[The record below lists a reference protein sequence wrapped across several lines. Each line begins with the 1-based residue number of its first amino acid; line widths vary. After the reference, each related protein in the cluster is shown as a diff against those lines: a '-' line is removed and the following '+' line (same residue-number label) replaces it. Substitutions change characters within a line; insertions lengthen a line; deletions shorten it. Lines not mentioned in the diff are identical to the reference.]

1 MLINL
6 KKMLEQA
13 VKNNCAI
20 GSFNVYNLESIQA
33 VIEAAQVLRQPAI
46 ISFGESYTKHAPL
59 DVIAAIVK
67 KYCTDSEI
75 PFVLHLDHSKNFET
89 IIGAIRAGF
98 TSVMYD
104 GSSLP
109 LNENIEKTRYVAQ
122 IAHMAGVSVEGELGY
137 MNNEDGT
144 TSLDLSLEKGYTKSE
159 DARKYAEA
167 SGIDALAIAIGNAHG
182 IYKGIPELDFER
194 LAEISSVVDVPLVL
208 HGSSG
213 IPIPSLQ
220 RAITFGIRKININT
234 EISTEAIKTARQFL
248 HENTQENLR
257 FESLIKSSEETMSR
271 VIKGYLSILNCRK
284 NY

>member
-13 VKNNCAI
+13 IKNNSAI

-33 VIEAAQVLRQPAI
+33 VVEAAQALGKPAI
-46 ISFGESYTKHAPL
+46 IAFGESYTKHAPL
-59 DVIAAIVK
+59 EVIAAIVK

-75 PFVLHLDHSKNFET
+75 PYVLHLDHSKNFET
-89 IIGAIRAGF
+89 IIRAIRAGF

-109 LNENIEKTRYVAQ
+109 LDKNIEKTRYVVQ
-122 IAHMAGVSVEGELGY
+122 IAHMADVSVEGELGY

-144 TSLDLSLEKGYTKSE
+144 ASLSLSLAKGHTKPE

-182 IYKGIPELDFER
+182 IYKGVPELDFER

-220 RAITFGIRKININT
+220 KAITLGIRKVNINT
-234 EISTEAIKTARQFL
+234 EISTQAIKTARQFL

-257 FESLIKSSEETMSR
+257 FETLLKSSENTMNR
-271 VIKGYLSILNCRK
+271 AIKEYLSILN
-284 NY
+284 

>member
-6 KKMLEQA
+6 KNILEQA
-13 VKNNCAI
+13 IKNNSAI

-33 VIEAAQVLRQPAI
+33 VVEAAQDLGQPAI
-46 ISFGESYTKHAPL
+46 IAFGESYTKHAPL
-59 DVIAAIVK
+59 EVIAAIVK

-89 IIGAIRAGF
+89 IIRAIRAGF

-109 LNENIEKTRYVAQ
+109 LDKNIEKNRYVVQ
-122 IAHMAGVSVEGELGY
+122 IAHMADVSVEGELGY

-144 TSLDLSLEKGYTKSE
+144 ASLGLSLTKGHTKPE

-194 LAEISSVVDVPLVL
+194 LAEISSVIDIPLVL

-220 RAITFGIRKININT
+220 RVITMGIRKVNINT
-234 EISTEAIKTARQFL
+234 EISTQAIKTARQFL
-248 HENTQENLR
+248 HKNIQENLR
-257 FESLIKSSEETMSR
+257 FETLLKSSEHTMNRSIR
-271 VIKGYLSILNCRK
+271 EYMSILN
-284 NY
+284 

>member
-6 KKMLEQA
+6 KKMLELA
-13 VKNNCAI
+13 EKNNSAI

-33 VIEAAQVLRQPAI
+33 VIEAAQAVRQPVI

-59 DVIAAIVK
+59 EVIAAIVQ

-75 PFVLHLDHSKNFET
+75 PFVLHLDHSKNVET
-89 IIGAIRAGF
+89 IIRAIRAGF

-104 GSSLP
+104 GSALP
-109 LNENIEKTRYVAQ
+109 LTENIEKSKYVAQ
-122 IAHMAGVSVEGELGY
+122 IAHMVDVSVEGELGY

-144 TSLDLSLEKGYTKSE
+144 ASLGFSLGKGYTKAE
-159 DARKYAEA
+159 DARKYAEG

-182 IYKGIPELDFER
+182 IYKGVPELDFER
-194 LAEISSVVDVPLVL
+194 LAEISSAVAIPLVL

-220 RAITFGIRKININT
+220 KAITLGIRKININT
-234 EISTEAIKTARQFL
+234 EISTQAIKTARQFL

-257 FESLIKSSEETMSR
+257 FETLAKSAEQTMSS
-271 VIKGYLSILNCRK
+271 VIRDYLKILN
-284 NY
+284 

>member
-13 VKNNCAI
+13 IKNNSAI

-33 VIEAAQVLRQPAI
+33 VVEAAQALGQPAI
-46 ISFGESYTKHAPL
+46 IAFGESYTKHAPL
-59 DVIAAIVK
+59 EVIAAIVK
-67 KYCTDSEI
+67 KYCIDSEI

-89 IIGAIRAGF
+89 IIRAIRAGF

-109 LNENIEKTRYVAQ
+109 LDKNIEKTRYVVQ
-122 IAHMAGVSVEGELGY
+122 IAHMADVSVEGELGY

-144 TSLDLSLEKGYTKSE
+144 ASLGFSLAKGHTKPE

-182 IYKGIPELDFER
+182 IYKGVPELDFER
-194 LAEISSVVDVPLVL
+194 LAEISSVVDIPLVL

-220 RAITFGIRKININT
+220 KAITMGIRKVNINT
-234 EISTEAIKTARQFL
+234 EISTQAIKTARQFL

-257 FESLIKSSEETMSR
+257 FETLLKSSEHTMNKA
-271 VIKGYLSILNCRK
+271 IKEYLRILN
-284 NY
+284 